1 MLVKRTSKNQFTL
14 PKALLKA
21 AGIEEK
27 DHYFDAKYDERRHI
41 IFLKPV
47 QVIVEETIPQKTL
60 EKFEEEALKEKPGDE
75 IFSSRKEADAFLRQR
90 MKK

>member
-14 PKALLKA
+14 PKTLLKA

-27 DHYFDAKYDERRHI
+27 DSYFDAKYDERRHI

-47 QVIVEETIPQKTL
+47 QVIVEETISQKTL
-60 EKFEEEALKEKPGDE
+60 DKFEEEALKERSGDKV
-75 IFSSRKEADAFLRQR
+75 FGSRKEADVFLRER